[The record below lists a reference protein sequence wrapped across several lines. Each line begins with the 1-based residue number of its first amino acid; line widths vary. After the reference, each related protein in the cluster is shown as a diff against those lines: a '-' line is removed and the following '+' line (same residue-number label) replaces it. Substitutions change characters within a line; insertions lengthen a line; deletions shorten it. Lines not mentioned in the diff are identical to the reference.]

1 MQPLE
6 LYIHIPFCVKKCAY
20 CDFLSGPA
28 GEQEREDY
36 VNLLAEE
43 IRNCPDA
50 VKDYEV
56 VSIFFGGGTPSLLTG
71 EQMERL
77 MDVIRETFT
86 LGQDAEITME
96 MNPGTVEEEKLRKY
110 KEAGVNRLSIG
121 LQSVNDEEL
130 RLLGRIHTYE
140 EFLEAYHMARD
151 CGFAN
156 LNVDLI
162 SAIPG
167 QTVESWRHT
176 LEKVIALHPEH
187 ISAYSL
193 ILEEGTPFYK
203 KYVEEENEEGPKLP
217 DEDAERQ
224 MYWDTETLMEK
235 NGYHRYEISNYAK
248 EGCACRHNL
257 GYWERVP
264 YLGFGIGAASLVPG
278 ELIGKLDLE
287 ERRNQKK
294 EKRGKAVGDS
304 ESHVNLETAGNKKN
318 AVEMKKERAA
328 GKMGRYTNPAKLKD
342 YALSY
347 QNKFHAE
354 LLTEAEEMEEF
365 MFLGLRKMNG
375 ISKKIFS
382 EYFGKSLE
390 DVYGEPIQKLENLN
404 LLEQNVDRVWLT
416 KRGIDVSNS
425 VFVEFIL
432 ETYDLET

>member
-121 LQSVNDEEL
+121 LQSVNDKEL

-294 EKRGKAVGDS
+294 EKREKAVGDS

-375 ISKKIFS
+375 ISKEIFS

-432 ETYDLET
+432 ET

>member
-156 LNVDLI
+156 LNVNL
-162 SAIPG
+162 
-167 QTVESWRHT
+167 RH
-176 LEKVIALHPEH
+176 
-187 ISAYSL
+187 S
-193 ILEEGTPFYK
+193 
-203 KYVEEENEEGPKLP
+203 
-217 DEDAERQ
+217 
-224 MYWDTETLMEK
+224 
-235 NGYHRYEISNYAK
+235 
-248 EGCACRHNL
+248 
-257 GYWERVP
+257 
-264 YLGFGIGAASLVPG
+264 GADG
-278 ELIGKLDLE
+278 GKLE
-287 ERRNQKK
+287 
-294 EKRGKAVGDS
+294 A
-304 ESHVNLETAGNKKN
+304 
-318 AVEMKKERAA
+318 
-328 GKMGRYTNPAKLKD
+328 YT
-342 YALSY
+342 
-347 QNKFHAE
+347 
-354 LLTEAEEMEEF
+354 
-365 MFLGLRKMNG
+365 
-375 ISKKIFS
+375 
-382 EYFGKSLE
+382 GKSDSASPGAHLSVQF
-390 DVYGEPIQKLENLN
+390 DPG
-404 LLEQNVDRVWLT
+404 
-416 KRGIDVSNS
+416 RGDA
-425 VFVEFIL
+425 FL
-432 ETYDLET
+432 

>member
-203 KYVEEENEEGPKLP
+203 KYVEEENEEGSKLP

-278 ELIGKLDLE
+278 KLIGKLDLE

-432 ETYDLET
+432 ET

>member
-96 MNPGTVEEEKLRKY
+96 MNPGTVEEEKLREY

-432 ETYDLET
+432 ET

>member
-304 ESHVNLETAGNKKN
+304 ESHVNLETAGNMEN
-318 AVEMKKERAA
+318 AVEMKKGRAA

-390 DVYGEPIQKLENLN
+390 DVYGEPIQKLENLK

-432 ETYDLET
+432 ET

>member
-203 KYVEEENEEGPKLP
+203 KYIEEENGEGPKLP

-432 ETYDLET
+432 ET

>member
-43 IRNCPDA
+43 IRSCPDA

-203 KYVEEENEEGPKLP
+203 KYIEEENGEGPKLP

-304 ESHVNLETAGNKKN
+304 ESHVNLETAGNKEN
-318 AVEMKKERAA
+318 AVEMKKERAT

-354 LLTEAEEMEEF
+354 LLAEAEEMEEF

-390 DVYGEPIQKLENLN
+390 DVYGESIQKLENLN

-432 ETYDLET
+432 ET

>member
-304 ESHVNLETAGNKKN
+304 ESHVNLETAGNKEN

-432 ETYDLET
+432 ET

>member
-43 IRNCPDA
+43 IRSCPDA

-203 KYVEEENEEGPKLP
+203 KYVEEENGEGPKLP

-294 EKRGKAVGDS
+294 EKRGKSVGDS
-304 ESHVNLETAGNKKN
+304 ESHVNPETAGNKKN
-318 AVEMKKERAA
+318 AVEMKKERVA

-342 YALSY
+342 YVLSY

-354 LLTEAEEMEEF
+354 LLAEAEEMEEF

-390 DVYGEPIQKLENLN
+390 DVYGESIQKLENLN

-432 ETYDLET
+432 ET

>member
-28 GEQEREDY
+28 GEHEREDY

-203 KYVEEENEEGPKLP
+203 KYVEEENGEGPKLP

-375 ISKKIFS
+375 ISKKLFS

-390 DVYGEPIQKLENLN
+390 DVYGEPIQKLENLK

-432 ETYDLET
+432 ET

>member
-43 IRNCPDA
+43 IRNCSDA

-203 KYVEEENEEGPKLP
+203 KYVEEENEEEPKLP

-432 ETYDLET
+432 ET

>member
-28 GEQEREDY
+28 GEKEKEEY
-36 VNLLAEE
+36 VKMLVDE

-50 VKDYEV
+50 VQDYRV

-71 EQMERL
+71 EQIGRL
-77 MDVIRETFT
+77 MDTVREIFT
-86 LGQDAEITME
+86 LDEDAEITME
-96 MNPGTVEEEKLRKY
+96 MNPGTVTEEKLRRY
-110 KEAGVNRLSIG
+110 RQAGMNRLSIG

-203 KYVEEENEEGPKLP
+203 KYIEEENGEGPKLP

-294 EKRGKAVGDS
+294 EKWGKAVGDS
-304 ESHVNLETAGNKKN
+304 ESHVNLETAGNKEN
-318 AVEMKKERAA
+318 AVEMKKERAT

-354 LLTEAEEMEEF
+354 LLAEAEEMEEF

-390 DVYGEPIQKLENLN
+390 DVYGESIQKLENLN

-432 ETYDLET
+432 ET